1 MPTKRC
7 PLCGKTASTSTPK
20 PESEMTHSER
30 AGVSYK
36 VWLETAPL
44 SQMSPSRPST
54 RKTTGPTA
62 IKGEDKNGVYSNLH
76 QVPHEDR

>member
-1 MPTKRC
+1 MSTEKC
-7 PLCGKTASTSTPK
+7 PFCGKTISTSTPK

-44 SQMSPSRPST
+44 SQMSP
-54 RKTTGPTA
+54 
-62 IKGEDKNGVYSNLH
+62 I
-76 QVPHEDR
+76 DRAHANKRDLRQ